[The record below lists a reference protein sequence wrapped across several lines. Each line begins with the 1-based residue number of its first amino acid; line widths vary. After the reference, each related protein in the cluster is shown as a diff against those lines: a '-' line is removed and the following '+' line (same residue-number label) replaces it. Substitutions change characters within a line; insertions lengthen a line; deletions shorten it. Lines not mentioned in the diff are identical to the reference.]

1 MIQKVILLKKTHSSW
16 THLFDTQESKTDEN
30 WYLTKKKKK
39 KSFPYQLLLLFTDFA
54 LSELSA
60 YFFSVF
66 VTIIANYYRCVNALI
81 TFLKPFY

>member
-1 MIQKVILLKKTHSSW
+1 MHKRVRQKKIG
-16 THLFDTQESKTDEN
+16 N
-30 WYLTKKKKK
+30 KKKKK